1 MKSLATKWIA
11 MSFAALLATAP
22 LLARSQTPEG
32 IAPDYSVFLD
42 PPTGFVFVKLP
53 TGWKFAGKVDASDA
67 AKIPSNVLT
76 SVLPPASSDAVS
88 QVGDRAERPAPLR
101 EE

>member
-22 LLARSQTPEG
+22 TLSRSQTHEEVL
-32 IAPDYSVFLD
+32 PDYSVFLD

-53 TGWKFAGKVDASDA
+53 AGWKFVGKVDASDVT
-67 AKIPSNVLT
+67 KIPSNVLT
-76 SVLPPASSDAVS
+76 SVLRPGSSGAVN
-88 QVGDRAERPAPLR
+88 QVGDRAE
-101 EE
+101 

>member
-11 MSFAALLATAP
+11 ASFAALLAAAP
-22 LLARSQTPEG
+22 VLAQSPTHEE
-32 IAPDYSVFLD
+32 APPAYSVFLD

-53 TGWKFAGKVDASDA
+53 AGWKFVGKVDADA
-67 AKIPSNVLT
+67 VTKIPSNVLT
-76 SVLPPASSDAVS
+76 SVLGAGTSGAMA
-88 QVGDRAERPAPLR
+88 QAGDRAERGPARR